1 MDIQFLKG
9 VGPKLAKHFNALGIY
24 TVKDLLYYF
33 PRNYEDRGNIKAIN
47 AMMDGEFV
55 SVIGEVS
62 LIYPTSRARTGK
74 YINRIVF
81 KNETGYIVG
90 VWFNQPYIKKNFDIG
105 QKAMLYGKVS
115 RKMGEIQ
122 IVDPQYERDVEV
134 LSGNNI
140 SPVYP
145 TSKFVTQGN
154 FRKSTQ
160 QALTYMDELV
170 FEIMPENIRK
180 VFGLLDIKAALRE
193 IHFPTSFEMQ
203 ALAEK
208 RIKFEELLILQL
220 GLFLAK
226 STFSQDKTALP
237 LPICQ
242 EMKSFKDELPFTLTN
257 AQTRTVREIL
267 KDMKECKPMN
277 RLVQGDVGSGKTIV
291 AIIALFN
298 CAMMGYQAAMMA
310 PTEILAEQHFHS
322 ISNMMKK
329 WNLKVALLKGSL
341 AKKQKEALLKQIAS
355 GEIDIVVGTHALIQ
369 NHVEFN
375 NLALAITDEQ
385 HRFGVR
391 QRAELINKGYNP
403 HVLVMTA
410 TPIPRT
416 LALFM
421 YGDMDISI
429 INELPPGRQKIE
441 TKHVGVN
448 MRDKVY
454 DFVKNQVKMGHQ
466 AYVVCPL
473 VEESEKLEAESAV
486 EISEFLKENFFKD
499 VHVGL
504 LHGKMKPKEKDDIM
518 LRFKNG
524 EIKVLVST
532 TVIEV
537 GVNVPNATM
546 MIIENADRF
555 GLAQLHQLRG
565 RVGRGEHKSY
575 CILITESKSQ
585 VTMERMKIMT
595 QTTDGFVI
603 AEKDMELRGTGEFFG
618 TRQHGLPELKLA
630 NLVRDIEM
638 LKETRDIIKEIVES
652 GRINDDE
659 FRNLKK
665 EVYYKFNE
673 KFDDVT
679 FN

>member
-1 MDIQFLKG
+1 MDIQYLKG
-9 VGPKLAKHFNALGIY
+9 VGPKMSKHLNALGIY
-24 TVKDLLYYF
+24 TVNDLLYFF
-33 PRNYEDRGNIKAIN
+33 PRNYEDRGKTKAIN
-47 AMMDGEFV
+47 NMIDGESV

-62 LIYPTSRARTGK
+62 IIYPTKRAHTGK

-81 KNETGYIVG
+81 KNETGFVVG
-90 VWFNQPYIKKNFDIG
+90 TWFNQPYIKNNFTIG
-105 QKAMLYGKVS
+105 QRVMLYGKVS

-122 IVDPQYERDVEV
+122 IIDPQYERDVEV
-134 LSGNNI
+134 VPDNKI
-140 SPVYP
+140 MPIYP
-145 TSKFVTQGN
+145 ASKYVTQSSV
-154 FRKSTQ
+154 RKSMQ
-160 QALTYMDELV
+160 QALTYMDELI
-170 FEIMPENIRK
+170 FEVMPESIRK
-180 VFGLLDIKAALRE
+180 VFGLLDIKVALRE
-193 IHFPTSFEMQ
+193 IHFPTSFEILT
-203 ALAEK
+203 LAEK

-226 STFSQDKTALP
+226 SNFSQDKTALP
-237 LPICQ
+237 IPVCQ
-242 EMKSFKDELPFTLTN
+242 EMKNFKDDLPFTLTS

-267 KDMKECKPMN
+267 KDMKDSKPMN

-322 ISNMMKK
+322 ISKIMEK

-341 AKKQKEALLKQIAS
+341 TKKQKENLLKQIAA
-355 GEIDIVVGTHALIQ
+355 GEVDIVVGTHALIQ
-369 NHVEFN
+369 NYVEFKK
-375 NLALAITDEQ
+375 LALAITDEQ

-391 QRAELINKGYNP
+391 QRAELIDKGYNP

-454 DFVKNQVKMGHQ
+454 DFVKQQVNIGHQ

-486 EISEFLKENFFKD
+486 EISEFLKENYFKD
-499 VHVGL
+499 FHVGL

-537 GVNVPNATM
+537 GVNVPNATI
-546 MIIENADRF
+546 MIVENADRF

-575 CILITESKSQ
+575 CILITESKSH

-595 QTTDGFVI
+595 QTSDGFII
-603 AEKDMELRGTGEFFG
+603 AEKDMEIRGTGEFFG

-630 NLVRDIEM
+630 NLVRDIEI
-638 LKETRDIIKEIVES
+638 LKETRDIIKELVECK
-652 GRINDDE
+652 RINDDD
-659 FRNLKK
+659 FKLLKK
-665 EVYYKFNE
+665 EVYNKFNE
-673 KFDDVT
+673 KFDDAT

>member
-9 VGPKLAKHFNALGIY
+9 VGPKLAKHLNALGIY

-33 PRNYEDRGNIKAIN
+33 PRNYEDRGKIKAIN
-47 AMMDGEFV
+47 SMADGETV

-62 LIYPTSRARTGK
+62 LVYPTKRAHNGK
-74 YINRIVF
+74 YISRIVF
-81 KNETGYIVG
+81 RNETGFVVG
-90 VWFNQPYIKKNFDIG
+90 VWFNQPYIKNNFTIG
-105 QKAMLYGKVS
+105 QKVLLYGKVS

-122 IVDPQYERDVEV
+122 IIDPQYERDIEV
-134 LSGNNI
+134 LPDNKI
-140 SPVYP
+140 LPVYP
-145 TSKFVTQGN
+145 TTKYVTQN
-154 FRKSTQ
+154 NIRKSMQ
-160 QALTYMDELV
+160 QALTYIDELISEV
-170 FEIMPENIRK
+170 MPESIRK
-180 VFGLLDIKAALRE
+180 IFGLLNIKVSLRE
-193 IHFPTSFEMQ
+193 IHFPSSFEM
-203 ALAEK
+203 LTMAEK

-226 STFSQDKTALP
+226 SNFSKDKTALP
-237 LPICQ
+237 IPICNG
-242 EMKSFKDELPFTLTN
+242 MKDFKEELPFALTN
-257 AQTRTVREIL
+257 AQTRTIREIL
-267 KDMKECKPMN
+267 KDMKENKPMN

-291 AIIALFN
+291 AIIAMFN
-298 CAMMGYQAAMMA
+298 CAKMGYQAAMMA
-310 PTEILAEQHFHS
+310 PTEILAEQHFQS
-322 ISNMMKK
+322 ITNMVKK

-341 AKKQKEALLKQIAS
+341 TKKQKENLSSQIAA

-369 NHVEFN
+369 NHVEFK
-375 NLALAITDEQ
+375 NLALVITDEQ

-441 TKHVGVN
+441 TRHVGVG

-454 DFVKNQVKMGHQ
+454 NFVKDQIRKGHQ

-486 EISEFLKENFFKD
+486 EISEFLKANYFKD
-499 VHVGL
+499 FEVGL
-504 LHGKMKPKEKDDIM
+504 LHGKMKPKEKDEIM
-518 LRFKNG
+518 LSFKNG

-537 GVNVPNATM
+537 GVNVPNATI

-565 RVGRGEHKSY
+565 RVGRGEHKSF
-575 CILITESKSQ
+575 CILITENKSH
-585 VTMERMKIMT
+585 TTEERMNIMT

-618 TRQHGLPELKLA
+618 IRQHGLPELKLA
-630 NLVRDIEM
+630 NLIKDIGI
-638 LKETRDIIKEIVES
+638 LKDTRDIMKDIVES
-652 GRINDDE
+652 GRIDDE
-659 FRNLKK
+659 EFKLLKR
-665 EVYYKFNE
+665 EIFIKFNQ
-673 KFDDVT
+673 KFENLT